1 MPAAS
6 GPGGTEVVAE
16 GQGPVDGA
24 DEGRR
29 GARTLPEPLADEQQL
44 SSPLTLL
51 LCPSQLTKAVK
62 ESGGR
67 IDKRAIVGIA
77 KKLG

>member
-1 MPAAS
+1 
-6 GPGGTEVVAE
+6 
-16 GQGPVDGA
+16 
-24 DEGRR
+24 
-29 GARTLPEPLADEQQL
+29 
-44 SSPLTLL
+44 